1 MPANIFAKT
10 GTHVS
15 ILFLSNQND
24 EDVLLVDASKYGK
37 QFKDGDFKKTILS
50 SKEEEEIIE
59 ILNQKKVKE
68 EVSVVVSSK
77 KIIENDFSLVPG
89 QYFNLKISY
98 KNIAP
103 EEFSKDI
110 DDFEEILN
118 EYMNLSRN
126 LSL

>member
-1 MPANIFAKT
+1 MIFL
-10 GTHVS
+10 
-15 ILFLSNQND
+15 LFW
-24 EDVLLVDASKYGK
+24 
-37 QFKDGDFKKTILS
+37 
-50 SKEEEEIIE
+50 
-59 ILNQKKVKE
+59 
-68 EVSVVVSSK
+68 
-77 KIIENDFSLVPG
+77 

-126 LSL
+126 LSLKIKDGLKDLKYE

>member
-1 MPANIFAKT
+1 MGSNSKAAIVLPTGFLGEQKVLKRIKEKLVKNNMISSVIIMPANIFAKT

-59 ILNQKKVKE
+59 ILNQKK
-68 EVSVVVSSK
+68 
-77 KIIENDFSLVPG
+77 
-89 QYFNLKISY
+89 
-98 KNIAP
+98 
-103 EEFSKDI
+103 
-110 DDFEEILN
+110 
-118 EYMNLSRN
+118 
-126 LSL
+126 